1 MEQAKTVLDFWL
13 QELSQDDWY
22 SGAPEVDAK
31 IRDRF
36 SDTWAAAKAGELQ
49 NWQSMPKGI
58 LAYLIVTDQFSRNMF
73 RDDPRAFAT
82 DGRALVAAIRAIH
95 HKLDLQVAEP
105 ERQFFY
111 MPLMHSES
119 LMDQDRCVRMFLTRM
134 PETGAANMLHA
145 RAHRAVIRR
154 FGRFPNRNA
163 ALGRHSTADERAYLT
178 EGGYGAVVEDLRAT
192 AA

>member
-13 QELSQDDWY
+13 KELTRADWY
-22 SGAPEVDAK
+22 SGDAAVDEAV
-31 IRDRF
+31 RSRF
-36 SDTWAAAKAGELQ
+36 SATWASARAGALQ
-49 NWQSMPKGI
+49 NWQSMPQGI
-58 LAYLIVTDQFSRNMF
+58 LAYLVVTDQFPRNLF
-73 RDDPRAFAT
+73 RNDARAFAT
-82 DGRALVAAIRAIH
+82 DGKALTAAIRAIH

-134 PETGAANMLHA
+134 PETGAGNVLHA

-154 FGRFPNRNA
+154 FGRFPYRNE
-163 ALGRHSTADERAYLT
+163 ALGRTSTAEERAFLAR
-178 EGGYGAVVEDLRAT
+178 GGYMSVVEELQ